1 LPPRRASQY
10 DLDDC
15 NRPDNGNRSS
25 RFSLPGKLA
34 IQVMGDKICRYETK
48 RVIFAPSGP
57 ENSCFVSHIHI
68 DKILLTGPFSN
79 LIMSSMKYIQLEPQ
93 GDIAIVRINR
103 PEALNAMNVDV
114 IAEFSRTLDIL
125 AADETVRVLI
135 ITGAGE
141 RSFCAGADI
150 SYMVDIEPM
159 QAERYATSAQR
170 VINKIESLEKPVI
183 AAVNGFALGGG
194 CELAM
199 ACDIR
204 IASSNA
210 KIGQP
215 EVTIGIPP
223 GWGGTQRLMRLVGP
237 AKAKEMIFTGK
248 MITADEACQ
257 IGLVNNVVSI
267 GPDDKVPPEVK
278 GDIVKEKERA
288 AEVAKVLNK
297 KLIEYCLSVAREIA
311 KNSFTAVKVSKML
324 INRGMDSD
332 LETGLRL
339 EIYGWA
345 LCFANEDRRKM
356 MSAFL
361 NKGKK

>member
-1 LPPRRASQY
+1 
-10 DLDDC
+10 
-15 NRPDNGNRSS
+15 
-25 RFSLPGKLA
+25 
-34 IQVMGDKICRYETK
+34 
-48 RVIFAPSGP
+48 
-57 ENSCFVSHIHI
+57 
-68 DKILLTGPFSN
+68 
-79 LIMSSMKYIQLEPQ
+79 MSTMKYIQLEPQ
-93 GDIAIVRINR
+93 GDIAVLRINR
-103 PEALNAMNVDV
+103 PEALNAVNLDV
-114 IAEFSRTLDIL
+114 ITELSKMIDII
-125 AADETVRVLI
+125 AADDGIKVLV

-150 SYMVDIEPM
+150 SYMVNIDPM
-159 QAERYATSAQR
+159 QAEKYATSAQD
-170 VINKIESLEKPVI
+170 VINKIDRLEKPVI

-237 AKAKEMIFTGK
+237 SKAKELIFTGK
-248 MITADEACQ
+248 MIMADEAYD
-257 IGLVNNVVSI
+257 IGLVNKVISL
-267 GPDDKVPPEVK
+267 GPDDKIPPDTPK
-278 GDIVKEKERA
+278 GDAGKEKEKA
-288 AEVAKVLNK
+288 NEIAKMLNK
-297 KLIEYCLSVAREIA
+297 KLMDESIALAKEIA
-311 KNSFTAVKVSKML
+311 KNSFVALKVSKRL

-345 LCFANEDRRKM
+345 LCFAHEDRQKM

-361 NKGKK
+361 NKSKK

>member
-1 LPPRRASQY
+1 
-10 DLDDC
+10 
-15 NRPDNGNRSS
+15 
-25 RFSLPGKLA
+25 
-34 IQVMGDKICRYETK
+34 
-48 RVIFAPSGP
+48 
-57 ENSCFVSHIHI
+57 
-68 DKILLTGPFSN
+68 
-79 LIMSSMKYIQLEPQ
+79 MSTMKYIQLEPQ
-93 GDIAIVRINR
+93 GDIAILRINR
-103 PEALNAMNVDV
+103 PEALNAMNLDV
-114 IAEFSRTLDIL
+114 LSELSKMIDII
-125 AADETVRVLI
+125 AADESIKTVV

-150 SYMVDIEPM
+150 SYMVNINPM
-159 QAERYATSAQR
+159 QAEKYATSAQD
-170 VINKIESLEKPVI
+170 VINKIDRLEKPVI

-237 AKAKEMIFTGK
+237 AKAKELIFTGK
-248 MITADEACQ
+248 MITADEAYQ
-257 IGLVNNVVSI
+257 IGLVNKVINLGS
-267 GPDDKVPPEVK
+267 DDKIPPEAPK
-278 GDIVKEKERA
+278 GDAAKEKERTS
-288 AEVAKVLNK
+288 EIAKTLNR
-297 KLIEYCLSVAREIA
+297 KLMDESLALAKEIA
-311 KNSFTAVKVSKML
+311 KNSFTAVKVSKKL
-324 INRGMDSD
+324 INRGMDTD

-345 LCFANEDRRKM
+345 LCFAHEDRQKM

-361 NKGKK
+361 NKSKK

>member
-1 LPPRRASQY
+1 
-10 DLDDC
+10 
-15 NRPDNGNRSS
+15 
-25 RFSLPGKLA
+25 
-34 IQVMGDKICRYETK
+34 
-48 RVIFAPSGP
+48 
-57 ENSCFVSHIHI
+57 
-68 DKILLTGPFSN
+68 
-79 LIMSSMKYIQLEPQ
+79 MSTMKYIQLEPE

-114 IAEFSRTLDIL
+114 VSELSRTIDII
-125 AADETVRVLI
+125 AADDSIKVVI

-150 SYMVDIEPM
+150 SYMVNIDPM
-159 QAERYATSAQR
+159 QAERYASSAQS
-170 VINKIESLEKPVI
+170 VINKIERLEKPVI

-204 IASSNA
+204 IASNNA

-215 EVTIGIPP
+215 EATIGITP

-248 MITADEACQ
+248 MITADQAAQ
-257 IGLVNNVVSI
+257 IGLVNGVVSV
-267 GPDDKVPPEVK
+267 GPDDNLPPEAPK
-278 GDIVKEKERA
+278 GDAAKEKERTV
-288 AEVAKVLNK
+288 EVGRILNK
-297 KLIEYCLSVAREIA
+297 KLMDECMALAREIT

-345 LCFANEDRRKM
+345 LCFAHEDRQKM

-361 NKGKK
+361 NKSKK

>member
-1 LPPRRASQY
+1 
-10 DLDDC
+10 
-15 NRPDNGNRSS
+15 
-25 RFSLPGKLA
+25 
-34 IQVMGDKICRYETK
+34 
-48 RVIFAPSGP
+48 
-57 ENSCFVSHIHI
+57 
-68 DKILLTGPFSN
+68 
-79 LIMSSMKYIQLEPQ
+79 MKYIQLEPQ
-93 GDIAIVRINR
+93 EDVAIVRINR

-114 IAEFSRTLDIL
+114 ISELSRTIDIL
-125 AADETVRVLI
+125 AADETTKVVI

-150 SYMVDIEPM
+150 SYMVNIDPI
-159 QAERYATSAQR
+159 QAERYASSAQT

-183 AAVNGFALGGG
+183 GAINGFALGGG

-223 GWGGTQRLMRLVGP
+223 GWGGTQRLMRLVGS

-248 MITADEACQ
+248 MISADEAEK
-257 IGLVNNVVSI
+257 IGLVNYVVSLN
-267 GPDDKVPPEVK
+267 PDDQLPPDAPR
-278 GDIVKEKERA
+278 GDTQKEKERSIEIA
-288 AEVAKVLNK
+288 RILNK
-297 KLIEYCLSVAREIA
+297 KLMVNCIAVAKDIT
-311 KNSFTAVKVSKML
+311 KNSYNAVKISKML
-324 INRGMDSD
+324 INRGMDCD

-345 LCFANEDRRKM
+345 LCFAHEDRQKM
-356 MSAFL
+356 MSTFL